1 MSNISLKYQRFTLS
15 GCQDIGIRTFEFVAK
30 TQILRR
36 FTRNSCFLFSSI
48 LKPEFWRE
56 FYFSNFYLRLVR
68 VTEIKKTMQENYITF
83 KQNKSNYET
92 LLTSKREWNGK
103 FNNLWSKLID
113 WFGQVGMSMGLC
125 GEMERSRLQLKPA
138 TSPNL
143 VLERYPIVQVATKW
157 GRYFF

>member
-1 MSNISLKYQRFTLS
+1 MAR
-15 GCQDIGIRTFEFVAK
+15 
-30 TQILRR
+30 IL
-36 FTRNSCFLFSSI
+36 FFKFLPSFGKGNRN
-48 LKPEFWRE
+48 
-56 FYFSNFYLRLVR
+56 
-68 VTEIKKTMQENYITF
+68 KKTMQENYITF

-92 LLTSKREWNGK
+92 LLTSKREWNRK

-157 GRYFF
+157 GKYFFYGFPSPPPYGWESRFKYLFYNIWNQ